1 MALRINL
8 RHLEAKD
15 VTLKGELTPREL
27 EIETLDEAIRITS
40 PLKYDIVAQ
49 KVEDGV
55 LVQGHLQLTL
65 DCTCV
70 RCLKAFRPVLKMPHW
85 SALLPLKGEEPVP
98 VVSDCVDLTPVIRED
113 ILLELPQHPLC
124 EPGCAGLPRKQTGE
138 VKDSK
143 RAPGQERDLSAWKE
157 LNKLRF

>member
-1 MALRINL
+1 MALTVNL

-15 VTLKGELTPREL
+15 ITLRGELSADEL
-27 EIETLDEAIRITS
+27 DIETLDEAIRIAA
-40 PLKYDIVAQ
+40 PLQYDIAAQ
-49 KVEDGV
+49 TVEDGL
-55 LVQGHLQLTL
+55 LVQGQLQLTL
-65 DCTCV
+65 DCICV
-70 RCLKAFRPVLKMPHW
+70 RCLKAFRPVLKLPRW
-85 SALLPLKGEEPVP
+85 SALLALKGEEPVA
-98 VVSDCVDLTPVIRED
+98 VINDCVDLTAVIRED

-138 VKDSK
+138 AKDSK